1 MIDIDSATLDATEWC
16 CRRFQVLTGR
26 TNVWLAAQ
34 LTNLSIIVY
43 FVWVAAYLRL
53 LPFFGR
59 ILIGL
64 FCSGVLYVLSQT
76 VFRMSIEAA
85 ENNAYRR
92 VAKGLRNPRRVRDA
106 PLRISFL
113 TLSVFFFYP
122 FLIVY
127 FNLYPSL
134 IVNFLRNHVALL
146 SYPLVVLTTVLLY
159 VVGCDPLPPCAGK
172 LGEWL
177 RGSAPSRQAGFDP
190 ARARQR
196 VDREVALE
204 QAPPGSFQ
212 IRS

>member
-1 MIDIDSATLDATEWC
+1 MIDIDSATLDVTEWF

-43 FVWVAAYLRL
+43 FVWVATYFQL

-59 ILIGL
+59 ILMGL

-76 VFRMSIEAA
+76 VFKMSIEAS

-113 TLSVFFFYP
+113 TLSVFLFYP
-122 FLIVY
+122 FLIIY

-134 IVNFLRNHVALL
+134 IVNYLRNHIALL

-172 LGEWL
+172 LRERL
-177 RGSAPSRQAGFDP
+177 RGSALSRQP
-190 ARARQR
+190 APEPMRDA
-196 VDREVALE
+196 V
-204 QAPPGSFQ
+204 
-212 IRS
+212 

>member
-1 MIDIDSATLDATEWC
+1 MIDIDAATLDVTEWF

-43 FVWVAAYLRL
+43 FVWVSAYFQL

-76 VFRMSIEAA
+76 VFKMSIEAA
-85 ENNAYRR
+85 ESNAYRR
-92 VAKGLRNPRRVRDA
+92 VAKGLRNPRRLRDA

-113 TLSVFFFYP
+113 TLSVFLFYP
-122 FLIVY
+122 FLILY
-127 FNLYPSL
+127 FNLYPSP
-134 IVNFLRNHVALL
+134 IVSYLRNQIALL

-159 VVGCDPLPPCAGK
+159 VMGCDPLPPCAGK
-172 LGEWL
+172 VSEWL
-177 RGSAPSRQAGFDP
+177 RGFAPSRQPDP
-190 ARARQR
+190 EPMRDTA
-196 VDREVALE
+196 
-204 QAPPGSFQ
+204 
-212 IRS
+212 